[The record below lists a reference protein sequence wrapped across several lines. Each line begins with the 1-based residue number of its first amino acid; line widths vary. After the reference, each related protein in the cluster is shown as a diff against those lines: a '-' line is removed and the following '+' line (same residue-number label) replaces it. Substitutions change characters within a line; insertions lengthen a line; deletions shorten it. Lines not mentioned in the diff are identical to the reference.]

1 METVVLIN
9 KSLKSVQE
17 VLDEK
22 NLNQREASKVK
33 YLNLHSNSFASFNNF
48 NLFYNLINLNLSSN
62 KIKNINVLLNFPIL
76 EVLNLSN
83 NEISQICNLDEL
95 KNLKNLDLSFNRIR
109 SFNGLHNIKNKS
121 NLIYLNLKCNILK
134 NDISE
139 VNFLK
144 GFKNL
149 KHLVLQSSHTK
160 KLINDSTFMS
170 KNQKF
175 NPLLENPRLYSELN
189 SIGLQNI
196 NLDDSFEIG
205 DINRDTYE
213 NLLINEKEIFFF
225 KNLPNKYESN
235 EVKADLS
242 ENEDNFPS
250 QKNVN
255 TKNEQKKSKSEK
267 IASKIPVS
275 KQKLDETLPL
285 NNEPIQ
291 GAELSQ
297 PLHSQLYLESVI
309 DRLLFM
315 KKEEDTKN
323 EKAALLAELK
333 MLKEEKEATENKY
346 VNFVSSDENDEKGSE
361 PSVSRNKENRS
372 NFVGAKKIHRND
384 TFRNTKS
391 GGKINRPKLHTKKS
405 TISTKE
411 NISTS
416 FNDSSSSTTSS
427 RIQHQNLLNN
437 SILISALEKEEKRLK
452 EVEVELRSQLKEVEV
467 QLSNKNA
474 HYEKLNE
481 NLATNIKNVKLEKLY
496 FKEKEISELKK
507 KEREVLE
514 LEFSQCQKNYAA
526 YKDKVAELEKHNHE
540 LKSNCEMLKNYEKLK
555 DAEIQHLRKS
565 ACDAEIGLANFEG
578 KLKMFED
585 EKARLSVRFV
595 KDRELYKIKLAE
607 EIEIYRISLK
617 QLKQDLGISK
627 KHLKESTGTLKEEI
641 EKLIF
646 KHKEELQEVK
656 LQSFNEKC
664 KFDKVEKE
672 FLNHMKMEYQK
683 CDNLQKSY
691 DEIIEKFQN
700 QTEKIKIFSKNEEE
714 YNQLIGELTD
724 VVKSQK
730 NSIENL
736 TLEKKQNFETIDKL
750 IQNLELE
757 QKNCYELRSQLKKE
771 IEITSNLRTEKESLQ
786 SEISRLKLD
795 IDTKN
800 NLVTKSEADSEEKKI
815 KFLAFNNEMESLK
828 HALEVKNKMLE
839 DQNETIRNLKKNLEN
854 KTNDQHSIASKLK
867 NDIDELK
874 EQLLAEQDLN
884 DELQYQLEKKG
895 NLIDNM
901 KPLVDEYKLEKD
913 KLKRDLIELQ
923 KKLKDR
929 NEAILRIEEEVFK
942 IKGTFKAKEEK
953 LIENYKLKITEQEV
967 VIKDM
972 EFLLED
978 QRKKFGSWIHE
989 KEALLKTIDHLKKNN
1004 ELLVAI
1010 KQDHDKEMVLVLK
1023 ELENQKNI
1031 NYLKI
1036 QKMKEIF
1043 SL

>member
-1 METVVLIN
+1 
-9 KSLKSVQE
+9 
-17 VLDEK
+17 
-22 NLNQREASKVK
+22 
-33 YLNLHSNSFASFNNF
+33 
-48 NLFYNLINLNLSSN
+48 
-62 KIKNINVLLNFPIL
+62 
-76 EVLNLSN
+76 
-83 NEISQICNLDEL
+83 
-95 KNLKNLDLSFNRIR
+95 
-109 SFNGLHNIKNKS
+109 
-121 NLIYLNLKCNILK
+121 
-134 NDISE
+134 
-139 VNFLK
+139 
-144 GFKNL
+144 
-149 KHLVLQSSHTK
+149 
-160 KLINDSTFMS
+160 MS

-213 NLLINEKEIFFF
+213 NLLINEKENFFF

-481 NLATNIKNVKLEKLY
+481 NLATNIKNLAELEKLY

-607 EIEIYRISLK
+607 YKKEIEIYRISLK

-627 KHLKESTGTLKEEI
+627 CNNLKIEDDFKHFVKEIQEKHLKESTGTLKEEI

-736 TLEKKQNFETIDKL
+736 TFEKKQNFETIDKL

-800 NLVTKSEADSEEKKI
+800 NLVAKSEADSEEKKI

-884 DELQYQLEKKG
+884 DELQYQVIYFDSSILKSSNFTLQLEKKG

-972 EFLLED
+972 EFLLEVYE
-978 QRKKFGSWIHE
+978 SSI
-989 KEALLKTIDHLKKNN
+989 I
-1004 ELLVAI
+1004 AI
-1010 KQDHDKEMVLVLK
+1010 
-1023 ELENQKNI
+1023 
-1031 NYLKI
+1031 Y
-1036 QKMKEIF
+1036 
-1043 SL
+1043 